1 MTEPTLTGHCCCGT
15 VHYRCGAPLH
25 PATLCHCES
34 CRRVAGAHAVAWL
47 TVAASSLV
55 YTHGEPA
62 EFSSSARARRS
73 FCRNCGTPLTYRNED
88 RAAEIDIT
96 LVTLDQSQRFQAEAK
111 KQGRTVELVIH
122 RGGKHGWLSMVWDL
136 RQFANWFDHYL
147 RQPAG

>member
-1 MTEPTLTGHCCCGT
+1 MRQTTLTGHCYCGT
-15 VHYRCGAPLH
+15 VRYRCGIPLY

-55 YTHGEPA
+55 YTHGGPA
-62 EFSSSARARRS
+62 EFSSSAHAWRS

-96 LVTLDQSQRFQAEAK
+96 LVTLDQAANFAPRDHIWMADA
-111 KQGRTVELVIH
+111 L
-122 RGGKHGWLSMVWDL
+122 MWDRPGDGL
-136 RQFANWFDHYL
+136 PQFPGT
-147 RQPAG
+147 RRV